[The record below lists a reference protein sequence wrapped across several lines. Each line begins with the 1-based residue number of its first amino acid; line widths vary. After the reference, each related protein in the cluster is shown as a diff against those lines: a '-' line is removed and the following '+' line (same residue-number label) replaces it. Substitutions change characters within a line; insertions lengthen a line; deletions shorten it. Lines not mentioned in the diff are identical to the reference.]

1 MLGRVVCGSR
11 TWICTIAA
19 PALAASIADAAISL
33 GVTGT
38 ARLRA
43 GVSAD
48 PVIAQL
54 TMILRGIR
62 SARHPQSSNSRSS
75 LDTHIR
81 VVNSP
86 SPLCNLALDAR
97 TELLRLICH
106 GFEPKLK

>member
-1 MLGRVVCGSR
+1 MLGLVVCGSR

-19 PALAASIADAAISL
+19 PGLAASIADAAISPGL
-33 GVTGT
+33 TGT

-62 SARHPQSSNSRSS
+62 SARHSLCSNSRSS
-75 LDTHIR
+75 LDAQIR
-81 VVNSP
+81 VVYYL
-86 SPLCNLALDAR
+86 SPLCDLALDSR
-97 TELLRLICH
+97 TELFRFI
-106 GFEPKLK
+106 